1 MPKLAKSVQMSRK
14 VLKCVANV
22 WQCRELAGYLSMVYT
37 VYKGVGCGMGAV
49 EADLHD
55 IAQGITVDIMRYR
68 SIPLK
73 CPHFEDG

>member
-1 MPKLAKSVQMSRK
+1 
-14 VLKCVANV
+14 
-22 WQCRELAGYLSMVYT
+22 MVYT